1 MNQFYG
7 EIKFQNL
14 ILYTPAFINQENL
27 SKNFKSKIIFY
38 DDSNNFNLQ
47 IIIPRTFLDQNFKD
61 FIFSLNKTEYGV
73 VDKILFYEAN
83 KDALVEYILDY
94 SDIIKYNKNI
104 QKPTAEVYLSYIKS
118 IRKISSNTAV
128 INLFIVPQITPK
140 KIYLFDK
147 NFDLIAIYA
156 IKQLSEDLLDATAK
170 VLYERSDVED
180 VLNKKM
186 HYAFINLINE
196 NIVESQYDS
205 IEFILQMFSR
215 IFYKKT
221 DIEAI
226 NASITYCKYSY
237 IYKIETDV
245 KQ

>member
-14 ILYTPAFINQENL
+14 ILYMPTFINQENL

-38 DDSNNFNLQ
+38 NDSNNFSLQ
-47 IIIPRTFLDQNFKD
+47 IIIPRTLLDQNFKD

-73 VDKILFYEAN
+73 VNKILFYEAN

-128 INLFIVPQITPK
+128 INLFIVPQIIPK

-147 NFDLIAIYA
+147 NFDLIGIYA
-156 IKQLSEDLLDATAK
+156 IEQLSEDLLDATAK
-170 VLYERSDVED
+170 VLYERNDVED

-196 NIVESQYDS
+196 NIVESQYDT
-205 IEFILQMFSR
+205 IEFILQMLNR

-226 NASITYCKYSY
+226 NASISYCKYSY
-237 IYKIETDV
+237 IYKIETDI
-245 KQ
+245 K